1 MIGSSS
7 CKGCKKSG
15 NCKIEG
21 QSERNGKTIIGC
33 SDREAEI
40 KLVRTHYDRLVN
52 MMPEDL
58 AKALAR
64 FCSEC
69 YWCEGMGKAD
79 CVECIKIWLDM
90 EVIE

>member
-21 QSERNGKTIIGC
+21 QTKRNGKTIIGC
-33 SDREAEI
+33 SDRESVI

-58 AKALAR
+58 AKAMAR
-64 FCSEC
+64 FYSACYGCEATSED
-69 YWCEGMGKAD
+69 D
-79 CVECIKIWLDM
+79 CVECIKNWLDT
-90 EVIE
+90 EVFE